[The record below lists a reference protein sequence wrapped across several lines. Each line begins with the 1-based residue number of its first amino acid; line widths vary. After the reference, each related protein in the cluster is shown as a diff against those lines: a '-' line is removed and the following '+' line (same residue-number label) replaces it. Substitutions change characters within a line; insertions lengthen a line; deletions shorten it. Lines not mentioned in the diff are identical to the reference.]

1 MTPNKPETANFN
13 GGNAL
18 ATLSTSRRVVF
29 TPSNPTLAKLA
40 IRPGASSSAGWM
52 TMDG

>member
-29 TPSNPTLAKLA
+29 TPSNPTLTKSV
-40 IRPGASSSAGWM
+40 IRPGASSPDDWI
-52 TMDG
+52 TIDG